1 MTAGFLIAQ
10 TGSWALPFLVAA
22 GLAGVSFVILYFLV
36 IPDRIDI
43 ELPAADLAVRH
54 TGV

>member
-10 TGSWALPFLVAA
+10 TGSWTLPFLVAA

-36 IPDRIDI
+36 IPDPIDS
-43 ELPAADLAVRH
+43 ELPAADPAVRH

>member
-1 MTAGFLIAQ
+1 MTDGFLVAQ
-10 TGSWALPFLVAA
+10 TGSWARSFLGAA

-36 IPDRIDI
+36 IPDPIDT
-43 ELPAADLAVRH
+43 ELPAADPAVRH